1 MASSIWDEAGADSR
15 SEPELGEG
23 LGRLSDM
30 LLLYVP
36 NGLCVEGCDRS
47 VCRRSLPG
55 WVVLGLGARV

>member
-1 MASSIWDEAGADSR
+1 MASLTWDEAGADSR
-15 SEPELGEG
+15 AEPALGEG

-36 NGLCVEGCDRS
+36 RGPAVESLDCL

-55 WVVLGLGARV
+55 RGVLGLGARV